1 MLSYV
6 LWNILKGYICVWIN
20 SLGFIKFVIILL
32 IMHICSI
39 QNSCLFCLGLLKTK
53 QNKKNVIGSIE
64 VHFNDGD
71 NASFL
76 QFQLPVKQ
84 TVLEKK
90 STREKK
96 KKKLKRLRL
105 NSMNSNELQTKNPF
119 LNNSHACTVVL
130 SLSSDVWP
138 KLVTNIWSNAN
149 DVILLSNFDKA
160 KMGGYTGVTC
170 LNLVIHETKYD
181 HCSSISVKQ

>member
-1 MLSYV
+1 MNKQFKLYKVRDHFTDYAYLFNTEPLPVLSRLV
-6 LWNILKGYICVWIN
+6 EN
-20 SLGFIKFVIILL
+20 
-32 IMHICSI
+32 
-39 QNSCLFCLGLLKTK
+39 KTK
-53 QNKKNVIGSIE
+53 QLLVRSKCTSTT
-64 VHFNDGD
+64 
-71 NASFL
+71 ATTRFL

-130 SLSSDVWP
+130 SLSSDV
-138 KLVTNIWSNAN
+138 
-149 DVILLSNFDKA
+149 
-160 KMGGYTGVTC
+160 
-170 LNLVIHETKYD
+170 
-181 HCSSISVKQ
+181 